1 MYTITDIMEC
11 LRMNERA
18 VRKLF
23 VDAGVKLDENKSDM
37 NEFVS
42 REDVVLLLVDRAEQ
56 REGMLLADLLKGK
69 KR

>member
-1 MYTITDIMEC
+1 
-11 LRMNERA
+11 MNERA